1 MKPLYLVDGF
11 NFLHAVLLQGRQ
23 RSHWWSP
30 ENRERVVEA
39 VAALRAAPELWVA
52 AESLDPRSSSAVDV
66 SGSPGLDATG
76 SPGLDGGSAPDVW
89 IVFDR
94 REPESDAAAGAGGPA
109 PELRGGLQIHLAPDA
124 DDYIVA
130 RCAELAGLRA
140 VVVVSADRSLC
151 DRARNHGA
159 RGLSPWAF
167 ASYAR
172 GADECAQ
179 RVRSEG

>member
-30 ENRERVVEA
+30 KNRERVVEA

-66 SGSPGLDATG
+66 TDSPGLDA
-76 SPGLDGGSAPDVW
+76 GSAPDVW

-94 REPESDAAAGAGGPA
+94 REPESDTAAGVGGPA

-172 GADECAQ
+172 AADECAQ

>member
-11 NFLHAVLLQGRQ
+11 NFLHAVLLQGRE
-23 RSHWWSP
+23 RSRWWSP

-39 VAALRAAPELWVA
+39 VAALRAAPELRAA
-52 AESLDPRSSSAVDV
+52 AESLDTEHSSGV
-66 SGSPGLDATG
+66 DATG
-76 SPGLDGGSAPDVW
+76 SPGLDAGSAPDVW
-89 IVFDR
+89 VVFDQ
-94 REPESDAAAGAGGPA
+94 REPESDAAGVGGRA

-151 DRARNHGA
+151 DRAKNHGA

-167 ASYAR
+167 ASYAAAA
-172 GADECAQ
+172 GASRLGSRA
-179 RVRSEG
+179 